1 MLQEKKMKTNY
12 TDAGSYDQPNA
23 FHSLRLKS
31 YTKSLIQISSLLRD
45 VCSIISKGCFYLR
58 VWDIWDKAKTN
69 QTVKN
74 YNTLFNFDIMSL
86 QTH

>member
-1 MLQEKKMKTNY
+1 MLLWWLSLKINYGNDCCKKKKMKTNY

-31 YTKSLIQISSLLRD
+31 DTKSLIQISSLLRD

-58 VWDIWDKAKTN
+58 V
-69 QTVKN
+69 
-74 YNTLFNFDIMSL
+74 
-86 QTH
+86 